1 MINIE
6 EGQEKARE
14 LEVMHYDVS
23 AKSGYNINALF
34 KFLAGMVSG
43 NEQSILVYTN
53 SLNISSI
60 NIGII
65 HNKLSFK

>member
-14 LEVMHYDVS
+14 LEVMHYDLS
-23 AKSGYNINALF
+23 AKSGYNINSLF

-43 NEQSILVYTN
+43 NEQSILLYNN